1 MAVKIIPLSDKIGAE
16 IRGIDLSQPVDTSTT
31 DLLVKAF
38 HKYILL
44 LFREQNFPDE
54 KSLIESADWLG
65 NKADITMPG
74 NKFGED
80 GTSIHLISNIRDK
93 NGAAI
98 GDLGDSDLWYHHDNS
113 FTEAPDKATYL
124 YAVELPRE
132 GGNTLFSNCYCA
144 YDDLPNHLRKAIAG
158 KRVLQVYDYG
168 VCERPS
174 KDNLKKTPHYWQP
187 AIVVHPVTGKKALYF
202 DRLMTAAIEGY
213 DEPKN
218 EQLLEELFPY
228 VERIDYEL
236 SWRVGDYIIFDNRCS
251 AHARRE
257 FPETERRL
265 LQRGKVLGE
274 PMIPFRN

>member
-44 LFREQNFPDE
+44 LFRGQKFSDE
-54 KSLIESADWLG
+54 KSLVESADWLG
-65 NKADITMPG
+65 NKAEITMPG

-80 GTSIHLISNIRDK
+80 GTSIHLISNIRDE
-93 NGAAI
+93 NGTAI
-98 GDLGDSDLWYHHDNS
+98 GDLGDSELWYHHDNS

-124 YAVELPRE
+124 YAVELPRK

-144 YDDLPNHLRKAIAG
+144 YDELPGHLRKAIAG

-174 KDNLKKTPHYWQP
+174 KDNLENTPHYWQP

-213 DEPKN
+213 DET
-218 EQLLEELFPY
+218 ESEELLQELFPY
-228 VERIDYEL
+228 IERIDYEL

-257 FPETERRL
+257 FPEKERRL
-265 LQRGKVLGE
+265 LKRGKVLGE
-274 PMIPFRN
+274 PMVHF